1 LCYRNALISGD
12 AVRIISA
19 GGFYI
24 NYQRVS
30 KIDEVL
36 TEAVHILPN
45 NVTLIRVG
53 KWLFL
58 HYDYKSHSFE
68 TGERK
73 HPESDDD
80 VIVFVVVVVQILQLL
95 FRLQFLWVYNTAYC
109 GRSLL
114 AFHRN
119 HLHPT
124 SCESIANG

>member
-1 LCYRNALISGD
+1 VTAHNTACCHNAADHGVKISPLHEPRMYNCYRNTLISGD

-58 HYDYKSHSFE
+58 RYD
-68 TGERK
+68 
-73 HPESDDD
+73 
-80 VIVFVVVVVQILQLL
+80 
-95 FRLQFLWVYNTAYC
+95 
-109 GRSLL
+109 SLL
-114 AFHRN
+114 E
-119 HLHPT
+119 L
-124 SCESIANG
+124 